1 MKYFLQIHWLH
12 SDINYLA
19 KLYNQYLNLTMTSA
33 VSLFMSGEYNDKIL
47 LDDEN
52 QKTVEYCGQTKGGRD
67 HLIGVGAFVFIK
79 EKGAYKL
86 SGKVISAEYKGK
98 ENEINVYT
106 LVIQKEINILRT
118 FRVKNDICD
127 HFGWPRLNRFECTH
141 GIIEHK

>member
-1 MKYFLQIHWLH
+1 
-12 SDINYLA
+12 
-19 KLYNQYLNLTMTSA
+19 MTSA
-33 VSLFMSGEYNDKIL
+33 VSLFMSGEYNDKIV
-47 LDDEN
+47 LDGETL
-52 QKTVEYCGQTKGGRD
+52 KTLEYCGQTKGGRD

>member
-1 MKYFLQIHWLH
+1 
-12 SDINYLA
+12 
-19 KLYNQYLNLTMTSA
+19 MTSP
-33 VSLFMSGEYNDKIL
+33 VSLFISGEYNDKIL
-47 LDDEN
+47 FDDDI
-52 QKTVEYCGQTKGGRD
+52 QKIVEYCGQTKGGRD

-86 SGKVISAEYKGK
+86 SGKVTSVEYKGK
-98 ENEINVYT
+98 ENGINVYT
-106 LVIQKEINILRT
+106 LVIQKETNILRT